1 MTSEELYQFFLDEKV
16 RVFGGQARH
25 MPAGPSKLT
34 KKMISQVG
42 GSENVKVAIT
52 DWIESCYRQG
62 HKKYATWNTF
72 TRPTLF
78 YGKVERALDRADEDE
93 ITEEIDINLLDE

>member
-62 HKKYATWNTF
+62 HKKVRHMEYLYSADAILWQS
-72 TRPTLF
+72 
-78 YGKVERALDRADEDE
+78 RAGS
-93 ITEEIDINLLDE
+93 